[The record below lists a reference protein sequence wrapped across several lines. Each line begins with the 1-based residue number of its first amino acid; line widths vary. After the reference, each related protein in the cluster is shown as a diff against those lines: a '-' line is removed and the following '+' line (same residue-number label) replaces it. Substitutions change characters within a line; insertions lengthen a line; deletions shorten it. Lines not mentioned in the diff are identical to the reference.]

1 MKKKYM
7 ISAILVSVMLL
18 TAGCRQG
25 HEVSITESDTD
36 RADISEDMQTQTED
50 GSSTVT
56 EASLPETL
64 AQIPESYTEPSD
76 EPGTLVELTYDTYES
91 MSYDAH
97 DQVLHKRAIVY
108 LPYGYSEDEQYY
120 VFYLM
125 HGGWSNETTYLGT
138 PEQPNVF
145 KNILDNGMA
154 DGKIR
159 KMIVI
164 TIMNWSMI

>member
-56 EASLPETL
+56 EAL
-64 AQIPESYTEPSD
+64 ASRNAGANS
-76 EPGTLVELTYDTYES
+76 G
-91 MSYDAH
+91 
-97 DQVLHKRAIVY
+97 
-108 LPYGYSEDEQYY
+108 
-120 VFYLM
+120 
-125 HGGWSNETTYLGT
+125 
-138 PEQPNVF
+138 
-145 KNILDNGMA
+145 ILY
-154 DGKIR
+154 
-159 KMIVI
+159 
-164 TIMNWSMI
+164 